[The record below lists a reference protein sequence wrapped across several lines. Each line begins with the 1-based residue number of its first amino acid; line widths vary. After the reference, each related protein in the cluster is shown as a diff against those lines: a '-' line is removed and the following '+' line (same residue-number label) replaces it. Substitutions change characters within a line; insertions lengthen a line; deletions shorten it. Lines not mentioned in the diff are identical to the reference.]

1 MRITRLKQ
9 RNFRNLVATEVGT
22 DAKHVT
28 LIGNNGQ
35 GKTNFLEA
43 VYMLCY
49 GVSFRGTPMRH
60 IVRSQSKEREL
71 YLEAD
76 IAEGTFDHRVTCLF
90 KDNRRIITV
99 DGREIQ
105 DRKELI
111 FLFPCIVFSHE
122 DILFVTGTPEEKRRF
137 YDQTLS
143 LYEPL
148 FIDDIRRYRHIL
160 KQRNALLKQE
170 GSHVVDMLF
179 LYDAQLAETG
189 LEIQRRREQL
199 VEEFNLVFPG
209 LHRAVAGTDED
220 ITVVYRPSWRGCETV
235 DDVRTVLD
243 QSRERDMTYSQTHTG
258 PHRDQFFIMK
268 GKHEYTTTAST
279 GQRRL
284 VSLVLRTAQADFFRK
299 KTGKEPV
306 ILLDD
311 VLLEL
316 DIERRGRFLENITGY
331 SQAFLTFLPEERY
344 FREGAFSGII
354 YEVADGVLTLS

>member
-1 MRITRLKQ
+1 MRIIRLKL
-9 RNFRNLVATEVGT
+9 RNFRNLAATEVGT

-28 LIGNNGQ
+28 LIGTNGQ

-43 VYMLCY
+43 IYMLCY
-49 GVSFRGTPMRH
+49 GASFRGTPLRN
-60 IVRSQSKEREL
+60 IVHSPSKEREFF
-71 YLEAD
+71 LEAVID
-76 IAEGTFDHRVTCLF
+76 EGSFEHSVTCQF
-90 KDNRRIITV
+90 KDTKRIITV

-111 FLFPCIVFSHE
+111 FLFPCIVYSHE
-122 DILFVTGTPEEKRRF
+122 DILFVTGTPEDKRRF

-148 FIDDIRRYRHIL
+148 FIDDSRRYRHIL
-160 KQRNALLKQE
+160 KQRNALLKQS
-170 GSHVVDMLF
+170 GSRLQDMMF
-179 LYDAQLAETG
+179 LYDSQLAETG

-199 VEEFNLVFPG
+199 IHEFNQVFPELLTRVTG
-209 LHRAVAGTDED
+209 IDEH
-220 ITVVYRPSWRGCETV
+220 ISVVYRPSWRGCESV
-235 DDVRTVLD
+235 DDVLAMLE
-243 QSRERDMTYSQTHTG
+243 QSRERDMTYMITHTG
-258 PHRDQFFIMK
+258 PHRDQFSIMR
-268 GKHEYTTTAST
+268 GNHEYTATAST

-284 VSLVLRTAQADFFRK
+284 LSLVLRTAQAEFFRK

-344 FREGAFSGII
+344 FREGSFSGSIF
-354 YEVADGVLTLS
+354 EVNDGVLKRV